1 MEVIHIKVVFFEK
14 ENGSRP
20 AQDFIDSLDLK
31 MKVKVIG
38 LIKVF
43 EEKGS
48 ELREPYSKKL
58 TRNIFELRIKVGS
71 NIARCLYFYTK
82 KNEAVLTNGFIKKS
96 NKTPIQEIVKAELYR
111 TQFLNQ
117 RGEETND

>member
-38 LIKVF
+38 LIKGF

-58 TRNIFELRIKVGS
+58 TRTIFELRIKVGS
-71 NIARCLYFYTK
+71 NIARCLYFSTK
-82 KNEAVLTNGFIKKS
+82 KNEAILTNGFMKKS
-96 NKTPIQEIVKAELYR
+96 NKPPIQEIVKADLYR